1 MTRAIFLGLLVVCA
15 AAVSADVVEDN
26 RQLISLTFPSST
38 LGLRIPRLGL
48 GTAGLGSQ
56 TSHITHASLIAG
68 VRLIDTAQA
77 PEWYD
82 ERGVGEGMQDFL
94 RFSPEVNKE
103 SIVVITKV
111 HPRSFEKMK
120 MEASLLASSN
130 SINGDSTST
139 LDVVLLHAP
148 TCWPGHCT
156 PEEES
161 ISWQVGWKNLVDQ
174 MEMGKISAVG
184 VSNFD
189 KARLEE
195 LLEITTAKVTIVQN
209 WMDPFHQD
217 FETRQFATEN
227 NIIYMAYSSFG
238 TQWQGKF
245 AENPVFSSKVL
256 NQIAL
261 KHDTTVSNVVLS
273 WLLQEQVVAIP
284 RASTRPHLIENAR
297 PISNGIR
304 DEAMRVFLD
313 DADMQ
318 SIRSL
323 DGTLGD
329 L

>member
-1 MTRAIFLGLLVVCA
+1 MTRVIFLVLWAACVA
-15 AAVSADVVEDN
+15 AASAEINEDN
-26 RQLISLTFPSST
+26 VQMISLTFPSST

-56 TSHITHASLIAG
+56 TAHITHASLISG
-68 VRLIDTAQA
+68 MRLIDTAQA
-77 PEWYD
+77 PEWYN
-82 ERGVGEGMQDFL
+82 ERGVGEGLQDYL
-94 RFSPEVNKE
+94 RHDPEVNKE

-111 HPRSFEKMK
+111 HPRSFEKKK
-120 MEASLLASSN
+120 MAAALLASSD
-130 SINGDSTST
+130 SINGDSTSN
-139 LDVVLLHAP
+139 LDVVLL
-148 TCWPGHCT
+148 
-156 PEEES
+156 
-161 ISWQVGWKNLVDQ
+161 WQVGWANLVEQ

-189 KARLEE
+189 RRRLEQ
-195 LLEITTAKVTIVQN
+195 LLEITTAKVTIIQN

-217 FETRQFATEN
+217 SEMRQFATEN
-227 NIIYMAYSSFG
+227 NIVYMGYSSFG

-245 AENPVFSSKVL
+245 TENPVFSNEVL
-256 NQIAL
+256 NKIAL
-261 KHDTTVSNVVLS
+261 KHDTTVSDVVLS
-273 WLLQEQVVAIP
+273 WLLQEEVVAIP
-284 RASTRPHLIENAR
+284 RGSTRPHLIENAK
-297 PISNGIR
+297 PISSGIR